1 MVGVSTPAPPGS
13 KSIEDER
20 PKKLLSLVQFAV
32 NICQSDCDLKSLL
45 CVKGNGYRIPHFPF
59 RVSALL
65 FLHLLRVTEKQKGW
79 LKRFYTRINK
89 GVESITIR
97 GINRYI
103 HVYNQ
108 LLD

>member
-1 MVGVSTPAPPGS
+1 MKSNTHRLLDNPSCNTLALKMVGVSSPAPPGS

-45 CVKGNGYRIPHFPF
+45 CVKGNGYRNPHFPF

-65 FLHLLRVTEKQKGW
+65 FLHLLSVTEKAG
-79 LKRFYTRINK
+79 
-89 GVESITIR
+89 
-97 GINRYI
+97 
-103 HVYNQ
+103 
-108 LLD
+108 